1 MSIFYI
7 KIFLLIYKRKIT
19 IGENM
24 SSNYSFAF
32 GSYMNNSLYEIDL
45 TTQNAENET
54 TQNSQTQVSSTT
66 PYSNYSN
73 YYNYSNQTGVDYMN
87 SGSSIFDAYK
97 NATSNFNIDYSQP
110 YRDILDDMYETWGN
124 MANDDSVSAATQGN
138 TAASESAQ
146 AAMSSAEAAQAALE
160 NVQNTATEVQEAL
173 DAGNEEEAKELAT
186 QALQEAQK
194 AQEEAD
200 AAQEEADAAKE
211 AAEQAAQ
218 AAQEAVGTQAEEECA
233 RLAQEAQ
240 SVADTAQQAAQKA
253 QEIAD
258 RAMEIATE
266 AAQKAEVDPS
276 VVTEEEDDDG
286 NTDDGED
293 DGNVETETGMENLT
307 DEEKILVNDAVESIL
322 DATTRYMSGP
332 FRIGTDEDML
342 IEILGNEALTPELMQ
357 VVQAELKNKGHDIF
371 ELIRS
376 ETSGGTEDILEGM
389 LLAKLGGK
397 TKESKTSVESYE
409 QYYNLDK
416 SSAEYQ
422 NYIRSCVSL
431 FKQAVDGLGTDEKLL
446 AYIMSLPDDMLND
459 VANMY
464 NEKYGTEV
472 NFMERGKKEVSG
484 VLREQFWGSDV

>member
-1 MSIFYI
+1 
-7 KIFLLIYKRKIT
+7 
-19 IGENM
+19 M

-32 GSYMNNSLYEIDL
+32 GSYMNNSLYELDF
-45 TTQNAENET
+45 TAQNET
-54 TQNSQTQVSSTT
+54 EQTSNSTQTQVDTSSPYSSYTN
-66 PYSNYSN
+66 YSNYSN
-73 YYNYSNQTGVDYMN
+73 YTNSNYLN
-87 SGSSIFDAYK
+87 SGSSIFNAYK

-276 VVTEEEDDDG
+276 VVTTEGDNGEGDNGEGDG
-286 NTDDGED
+286 GSNMGS
-293 DGNVETETGMENLT
+293 LT

-322 DATTRYMSGP
+322 DATVRYMTGP
-332 FRIGTDEDML
+332 FKLGTDEDML
-342 IEILGNEALTPELMQ
+342 FNIIGDENLTPELMQ
-357 VVQAELKNKGHDIF
+357 VVQTELEAKGYNLFD
-371 ELIRS
+371 LIKS
-376 ETSGGTEDILEGM
+376 ETSFETEDILVGGM
-389 LLAKLGGK
+389 LAKLGGK
-397 TKESKTSVESYE
+397 TTDGKVELESYGKYE
-409 QYYNLDK
+409 NLEKTDP
-416 SSAEYQ
+416 EYQ
-422 NYIRSCVSL
+422 KYIRQCVSL
-431 FKQAVDGLGTDEKLL
+431 FKQATGGWGFNKELFC
-446 AYIMSLPDDMLND
+446 YIMSLPEDMRND
-459 VANMY
+459 VENMY
-464 NEKYGTEV
+464 NEKYGSDKTFE
-472 NFMERGKKEVSG
+472 ELG
-484 VLREQFWGSDV
+484 REKSTSVIKAYYYNE

>member
-1 MSIFYI
+1 
-7 KIFLLIYKRKIT
+7 
-19 IGENM
+19 M

-32 GSYMNNSLYEIDL
+32 GSYMNNSLYELDF
-45 TTQNAENET
+45 TAQNET
-54 TQNSQTQVSSTT
+54 EQTSNSTQTQVDTSSPYSSYTN
-66 PYSNYSN
+66 YSNYSN
-73 YYNYSNQTGVDYMN
+73 YTNSNYLN
-87 SGSSIFDAYK
+87 SGSSIFNAYK
-97 NATSNFNIDYSQP
+97 NATSSFNIDYSQP
-110 YRDILDDMYETWGN
+110 YRDILDNMYETWGN

-266 AAQKAEVDPS
+266 AAQKADVDPS
-276 VVTEEEDDDG
+276 VVTTEGDNGEGDNGEGDG
-286 NTDDGED
+286 GSNMGS
-293 DGNVETETGMENLT
+293 LT

-322 DATTRYMSGP
+322 DATVRYMTGP
-332 FRIGTDEDML
+332 FKLGTDEDML
-342 IEILGNEALTPELMQ
+342 FNIIGDENLTPELMQ
-357 VVQAELKNKGHDIF
+357 VVQTELEAKGYNLFD
-371 ELIRS
+371 LIKS
-376 ETSGGTEDILEGM
+376 ETSFETEDILVGGM
-389 LLAKLGGK
+389 LAKLGGK
-397 TKESKTSVESYE
+397 TTDGKVELESYGKYE
-409 QYYNLDK
+409 NLEKTDP
-416 SSAEYQ
+416 EYQ
-422 NYIRSCVSL
+422 KYIRQCVSL
-431 FKQAVDGLGTDEKLL
+431 FKQATGGWGFNKELFC
-446 AYIMSLPDDMLND
+446 YIMSLPEDMRND
-459 VANMY
+459 VENMY
-464 NEKYGTEV
+464 NEKYGSDKTFE
-472 NFMERGKKEVSG
+472 ELG
-484 VLREQFWGSDV
+484 REKSTSVIKAYYYNE

>member
-1 MSIFYI
+1 
-7 KIFLLIYKRKIT
+7 
-19 IGENM
+19 M

-32 GSYMNNSLYEIDL
+32 GSYMNNSLYELDF
-45 TTQNAENET
+45 TAQNET
-54 TQNSQTQVSSTT
+54 EQTSNSTQTQVDTSSPYSSYTN
-66 PYSNYSN
+66 YSNYSN
-73 YYNYSNQTGVDYMN
+73 YTNSNYLN
-87 SGSSIFDAYK
+87 SGSSIFNAYK
-97 NATSNFNIDYSQP
+97 NATSSFNIDYSQP
-110 YRDILDDMYETWGN
+110 YRDILDNMYETWGN

-266 AAQKAEVDPS
+266 AAQKADVDPS
-276 VVTEEEDDDG
+276 VVTTEGDNGEGDNGEGDG
-286 NTDDGED
+286 GSNMGS
-293 DGNVETETGMENLT
+293 LT

-322 DATTRYMSGP
+322 DATVRYMTGP
-332 FRIGTDEDML
+332 FRLGTEEDML
-342 IEILGNEALTPELMQ
+342 FNIIGDENLTPELMQ
-357 VVQAELKNKGHDIF
+357 VVQTELEAKGYNLFD
-371 ELIRS
+371 LIKS
-376 ETSGGTEDILEGM
+376 ETSFETEDILVGGM
-389 LLAKLGGK
+389 LAKLGGK
-397 TKESKTSVESYE
+397 TTDGKVELESYGKYE
-409 QYYNLDK
+409 NLEKTDP
-416 SSAEYQ
+416 EYQ
-422 NYIRSCVSL
+422 KYIRQCVSL
-431 FKQAVDGLGTDEKLL
+431 FKQATGGWGFNKELFC
-446 AYIMSLPDDMLND
+446 YIMSLPEDMRND
-459 VANMY
+459 VENMY
-464 NEKYGTEV
+464 NEKYGSDKTFE
-472 NFMERGKKEVSG
+472 ELG
-484 VLREQFWGSDV
+484 REKSTSVIKAYYYNE

>member
-1 MSIFYI
+1 
-7 KIFLLIYKRKIT
+7 
-19 IGENM
+19 M

-32 GSYMNNSLYEIDL
+32 GSYMNNSLYELDF
-45 TTQNAENET
+45 TAQNET
-54 TQNSQTQVSSTT
+54 EQTSNSTQTQVDTSSPYSSYTN
-66 PYSNYSN
+66 YSNYSN
-73 YYNYSNQTGVDYMN
+73 YTNSNYLN
-87 SGSSIFDAYK
+87 SGSSIFNAYK
-97 NATSNFNIDYSQP
+97 NATSSFNIDYSQP

-146 AAMSSAEAAQAALE
+146 AAMTSAETAQGALE
-160 NVQNTATEVQEAL
+160 NVQNAATEVQEAL
-173 DAGNEEEAKELAT
+173 DAGDKEEAKELAT

-211 AAEQAAQ
+211 AAKQAAQ

-266 AAQKAEVDPS
+266 AAQKADVEPS
-276 VVTEEEDDDG
+276 VVTEEDDG

-322 DATTRYMSGP
+322 DATVRYMTGP
-332 FRIGTDEDML
+332 FKLGTDEDML
-342 IEILGNEALTPELMQ
+342 FNIIGDENLTPELMQ
-357 VVQAELKNKGHDIF
+357 VVQTELEAKGYNLFD
-371 ELIRS
+371 LIKS
-376 ETSGGTEDILEGM
+376 ETSFETEDILVGGM
-389 LLAKLGGK
+389 LAKLGGK
-397 TKESKTSVESYE
+397 TTDGKVELESYGKYE
-409 QYYNLDK
+409 NLEKTDP
-416 SSAEYQ
+416 EYQ
-422 NYIRSCVSL
+422 KYIRQCVSL
-431 FKQAVDGLGTDEKLL
+431 FKQATGGWGFNKELFC
-446 AYIMSLPDDMLND
+446 YIMSLPEDMRND
-459 VANMY
+459 VENMY
-464 NEKYGTEV
+464 NEKYGQEKDFETV
-472 NFMERGKKEVSG
+472 GKQKSTSVIKAY
-484 VLREQFWGSDV
+484 FFNNN

>member
-1 MSIFYI
+1 
-7 KIFLLIYKRKIT
+7 
-19 IGENM
+19 M

-32 GSYMNNSLYEIDL
+32 GSYMNNSLYELDF
-45 TTQNAENET
+45 TAQNET
-54 TQNSQTQVSSTT
+54 EQTSNSTQTQVDTSSPYSSYTN
-66 PYSNYSN
+66 YSNYSN
-73 YYNYSNQTGVDYMN
+73 YTNSNYLN
-87 SGSSIFDAYK
+87 SGSSIFNAYK

-276 VVTEEEDDDG
+276 VVTTEGDNGEGDNGEGDG
-286 NTDDGED
+286 SSNMGS
-293 DGNVETETGMENLT
+293 LT

-322 DATTRYMSGP
+322 DATVRYMTGP
-332 FRIGTDEDML
+332 FKLGTDEDML
-342 IEILGNEALTPELMQ
+342 FNIIGDENLTPELMQ
-357 VVQAELKNKGHDIF
+357 VVQTELEAKGYNLFD
-371 ELIRS
+371 LIKS
-376 ETSGGTEDILEGM
+376 ETSFETEDILVGGM
-389 LLAKLGGK
+389 LAKLGGK
-397 TKESKTSVESYE
+397 TTDGKVELESYGKYE
-409 QYYNLDK
+409 NLEKTDP
-416 SSAEYQ
+416 EYQ
-422 NYIRSCVSL
+422 KYIRQCVSL
-431 FKQAVDGLGTDEKLL
+431 FKQATGGWGFNKELFC
-446 AYIMSLPDDMLND
+446 YIMSLPEDMRND
-459 VANMY
+459 VENMY
-464 NEKYGTEV
+464 NEKYGSDKTFE
-472 NFMERGKKEVSG
+472 ELG
-484 VLREQFWGSDV
+484 REKSTSVIKAYYYNE

>member
-1 MSIFYI
+1 
-7 KIFLLIYKRKIT
+7 
-19 IGENM
+19 M

-32 GSYMNNSLYEIDL
+32 GSYMNNSLYELDF
-45 TTQNAENET
+45 TAQNET
-54 TQNSQTQVSSTT
+54 EQTSNSTQTQVDTSSPYSSYTN
-66 PYSNYSN
+66 YSNYSN
-73 YYNYSNQTGVDYMN
+73 YTNSNYLN
-87 SGSSIFDAYK
+87 SGSSIFNAYK
-97 NATSNFNIDYSQP
+97 NATSSFNIDYSQP
-110 YRDILDDMYETWGN
+110 YRDILDNMYETWGN

-146 AAMSSAEAAQAALE
+146 TAMSSAEAAQAALE

-322 DATTRYMSGP
+322 DATVRYMTGP
-332 FRIGTDEDML
+332 FKLGTDEDML
-342 IEILGNEALTPELMQ
+342 FNIIGDENLTPELMQ
-357 VVQAELKNKGHDIF
+357 VVQTELEAKGYNLFD
-371 ELIRS
+371 LIKS
-376 ETSGGTEDILEGM
+376 ETSFETEDILVGGM
-389 LLAKLGGK
+389 LAKLGGK
-397 TKESKTSVESYE
+397 TTDGKVELESYGKYE
-409 QYYNLDK
+409 NLEKTDP
-416 SSAEYQ
+416 EYQ
-422 NYIRSCVSL
+422 KYIRQCVSL
-431 FKQAVDGLGTDEKLL
+431 FKQATGGWGFNKELFC
-446 AYIMSLPDDMLND
+446 YIMSLPEDMRND
-459 VANMY
+459 VENMY
-464 NEKYGTEV
+464 NEKYGSDKTFE
-472 NFMERGKKEVSG
+472 ELG
-484 VLREQFWGSDV
+484 REKSTSVIKAYYYNE

>member
-1 MSIFYI
+1 
-7 KIFLLIYKRKIT
+7 
-19 IGENM
+19 M

-32 GSYMNNSLYEIDL
+32 GSYMNNSLYELDF
-45 TTQNAENET
+45 TAQNET
-54 TQNSQTQVSSTT
+54 EQTSNSTQTQVDTSSPYSSYTN
-66 PYSNYSN
+66 YSNYSN
-73 YYNYSNQTGVDYMN
+73 YTNSNYLN
-87 SGSSIFDAYK
+87 SGSSIFNAYK
-97 NATSNFNIDYSQP
+97 NATSSFNIDYSQP
-110 YRDILDDMYETWGN
+110 YRDILDNMYETWGN
-124 MANDDSVSAATQGN
+124 MANDDVTSAVTQGN
-138 TAASESAQ
+138 AAATESAQ
-146 AAMSSAEAAQAALE
+146 AAMTSAETAQGALE
-160 NVQNTATEVQEAL
+160 NVQNAATEVQEAL
-173 DAGNEEEAKELAT
+173 DAGDKEEAKELAT

-322 DATTRYMSGP
+322 DATVRYMTGP
-332 FRIGTDEDML
+332 FKLGTDEDML
-342 IEILGNEALTPELMQ
+342 FNIIGDENLTPELMQ
-357 VVQAELKNKGHDIF
+357 VVQTELEAKGYNLFD
-371 ELIRS
+371 LIKS
-376 ETSGGTEDILEGM
+376 ETSFETEDILVGGM
-389 LLAKLGGK
+389 LAKLGGK
-397 TKESKTSVESYE
+397 TTDGKVELESYGKYE
-409 QYYNLDK
+409 NLEKTDP
-416 SSAEYQ
+416 EYQ
-422 NYIRSCVSL
+422 KYIRQCVSL
-431 FKQAVDGLGTDEKLL
+431 FKQATGGWGFNKELFC
-446 AYIMSLPDDMLND
+446 YIMSLPEDMRND
-459 VANMY
+459 VENMY
-464 NEKYGTEV
+464 NEKYGQEKDFETV
-472 NFMERGKKEVSG
+472 GKQKSTSVIKAY
-484 VLREQFWGSDV
+484 FFNNN

>member
-1 MSIFYI
+1 
-7 KIFLLIYKRKIT
+7 
-19 IGENM
+19 M

-32 GSYMNNSLYEIDL
+32 GSYMNNSLYELDF
-45 TTQNAENET
+45 TAQNET
-54 TQNSQTQVSSTT
+54 EQTSNSTQTQVDTSSPYSSYTN
-66 PYSNYSN
+66 YSNYSN
-73 YYNYSNQTGVDYMN
+73 YTNSNYLN
-87 SGSSIFDAYK
+87 SGSSIFNAYK
-97 NATSNFNIDYSQP
+97 NATSSFNIDYSQP
-110 YRDILDDMYETWGN
+110 YRDILDNMYETWGN

-194 AQEEAD
+194 AQEKAQ

-276 VVTEEEDDDG
+276 VVTTEGDNGEGDNGEGDG
-286 NTDDGED
+286 GSNMGS
-293 DGNVETETGMENLT
+293 LT

-322 DATTRYMSGP
+322 DATVRYMTGP
-332 FRIGTDEDML
+332 FKLGTDEDML
-342 IEILGNEALTPELMQ
+342 FNIIGDENLTPELMQ
-357 VVQAELKNKGHDIF
+357 VVQTELEAKGYNLFD
-371 ELIRS
+371 LIKS
-376 ETSGGTEDILEGM
+376 ETSFETEDILVGGM
-389 LLAKLGGK
+389 LAKLGGK
-397 TKESKTSVESYE
+397 TTDGKVELESYGKYE
-409 QYYNLDK
+409 NLEKTDP
-416 SSAEYQ
+416 EYQ
-422 NYIRSCVSL
+422 KYIRQCVSL
-431 FKQAVDGLGTDEKLL
+431 FKQATGGWGFNKELFC
-446 AYIMSLPDDMLND
+446 YIMSLPEDMRAD
-459 VANMY
+459 VESMY
-464 NEKYGTEV
+464 NEKYGSDKTFE
-472 NFMERGKKEVSG
+472 ELG
-484 VLREQFWGSDV
+484 REKSTSVIKAYYYNE